1 MSENGYR
8 QQLRVISSEKA
19 KSKMALCRYFRVVLM
34 FTMLLIGFYI
44 YNVATINLG
53 GILEQAHN
61 LQINISI
68 NAKPERKTTKSIVET
83 TVVESTRQVII
94 EPGFEPIEVS

>member
-1 MSENGYR
+1 M
-8 QQLRVISSEKA
+8 
-19 KSKMALCRYFRVVLM
+19 
-34 FTMLLIGFYI
+34 
-44 YNVATINLG
+44 ATINLG

-68 NAKPERKTTKSIVET
+68 NAKPERKTTLSIVET
-83 TVVESTRQVII
+83 TVVEGTRQVII

>member
-1 MSENGYR
+1 
-8 QQLRVISSEKA
+8 
-19 KSKMALCRYFRVVLM
+19 MALCRYFRVVLM

-44 YNVATINLG
+44 YTTATINLG

-68 NAKPERKTTKSIVET
+68 NTKPEKRTTQSIQET
-83 TVVESTRQVII
+83 TVVEKTRQVII
-94 EPGFEPIEVS
+94 EPGFEPVEVSRLRLTRTP